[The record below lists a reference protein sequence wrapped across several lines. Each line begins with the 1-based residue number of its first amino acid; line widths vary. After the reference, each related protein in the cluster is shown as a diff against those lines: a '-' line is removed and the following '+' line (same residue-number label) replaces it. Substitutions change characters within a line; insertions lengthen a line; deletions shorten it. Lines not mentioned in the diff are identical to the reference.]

1 MKSNKAL
8 TYALICAAAFG
19 TQQAAASPRPVS
31 LSGDSLTLV
40 WKNDRRGYTLAS
52 VEAFGIKSDAPGAA
66 GLVLYSAERPSDDA
80 LAPAEYG
87 GEETFPGD
95 EYRYIVPSWREATS
109 AVALNRAGSELRYK
123 PSKAVRN
130 DDGSITLSYSGKDF
144 DIAEVWRLDGK
155 DVAVSISLTAHRD
168 GWY

>member
-8 TYALICAAAFG
+8 TYALICAAAFCSR
-19 TQQAAASPRPVS
+19 QAAAVPRTVS

-40 WKNDRRGYTLAS
+40 WKTDGRGYTLGS
-52 VEAFGIKSDAPGAA
+52 VEAFGIKADAPRAA

-87 GEETFPGD
+87 GDDSFPGD
-95 EYRYIVPSWREATS
+95 EYRYIVPSWREATC
-109 AVALNRAGSELRYK
+109 AVALNRTGTELRYK

-130 DDGSITLSYSGKDF
+130 TDGSVTLSYSGKDF
-144 DIAEVWRLDGK
+144 DIAEVWRID
-155 DVAVSISLTAHRD
+155 ARTSP
-168 GWY
+168 